1 MLLDWARL
9 AGVLS
14 RSRDLHAAPDPR
26 CRVERNVA
34 TVTEWAADR
43 FLPKTPSGVA
53 CLLVHGWTLR
63 GKDDLRLQALAR
75 ALAIAG
81 VECLV
86 PTVPG
91 LAALSWEAA
100 DVTGI
105 RALLEAERV
114 PPALVGF
121 SFGGGYSVL
130 AASGCAKPP
139 RFVVSVS
146 GHADLS
152 ALFRY
157 WETWG
162 AKAPHGAEA
171 RKSWIYQKLA
181 LAWRQRDAL
190 AIPETRQA
198 QLREIL
204 LSFCDEGSADA
215 AWSFYEQALRTTNW
229 EAENRLRQEPAVLR
243 ALSPA
248 AHPLRLGC
256 PVVILHDK
264 TDQAVPASEAKIMAE
279 AIARG
284 SPTISVDILVT
295 DLLRHVSLGP
305 AFRLGE
311 VVRLFRLLS
320 PLVRG

>member
-1 MLLDWARL
+1 
-9 AGVLS
+9 
-14 RSRDLHAAPDPR
+14 
-26 CRVERNVA
+26 
-34 TVTEWAADR
+34 
-43 FLPKTPSGVA
+43 
-53 CLLVHGWTLR
+53 
-63 GKDDLRLQALAR
+63 
-75 ALAIAG
+75 
-81 VECLV
+81 
-86 PTVPG
+86 
-91 LAALSWEAA
+91 
-100 DVTGI
+100 
-105 RALLEAERV
+105 
-114 PPALVGF
+114 LVGF

-215 AWSFYEQALRTTNW
+215 AWSFYEQALRTTNG

-264 TDQAVPASEAKIMAE
+264 TDQAVPASEATIMAE